1 MRAMISM
8 STSKLVKYSTVTA
21 EIWVVSFISLS
32 SLCSA
37 ANAARLLMEDLK
49 QTSQDGQLLLRAFH
63 RLNLYLLNLHLL
75 VFLDLSDGSIHLE
88 GFSLSNSAILEPFE
102 GESYAV
108 TDHEESGSIVL
119 YPDTS
124 RERSPAHTSVCPVCP
139 E

>member
-37 ANAARLLMEDLK
+37 ANAASITNGGFEADLSGW
-49 QTSQDGQLLLRAFH
+49 TAFAEAFH

-88 GFSLSNSAILEPFE
+88 GFS
-102 GESYAV
+102 AV
-108 TDHEESGSIVL
+108 
-119 YPDTS
+119 
-124 RERSPAHTSVCPVCP
+124 
-139 E
+139 